1 VTRVVCLG
9 VHIIDILGRPVE
21 RIPEGQGSHSL
32 DEIRMTVAGTA
43 AGTAVD
49 LAKLGADVIA
59 MGAVG
64 RDALGDFLLNRMAE
78 YGIDIRSVVRKE
90 GVQTSA
96 TILPIRPNGER
107 PALHVVGANAELTLA
122 DIDWDIIASAQYLHL
137 GGLLR
142 LLQLDGEP
150 AASILRFAREHRIL
164 TTVDVLGVNRSDSLE
179 AMLPS
184 LPYIDYFLP
193 NLAEARRIS
202 GLDDPSAIAQF
213 FLDRGVG
220 CVLLKN
226 GAAGSLIYT
235 SHAHMH
241 LPAIDVPIVDS
252 TGCGDAYCAG
262 FITGLSLG
270 WDTVH
275 AAQLGNAAAALVLTG
290 LGSDAG
296 IVDLDHTVQF
306 MERSREPGD
315 LLLAHEESS

>member
-21 RIPEGQGSHSL
+21 RIPEGQGSHYL

-64 RDALGDFLLNRMAE
+64 RDALGDFLLDRMAE
-78 YGIDIRSVVRKE
+78 YRIDIRSVVRKG

-122 DIDWDIIASAQYLHL
+122 DIDWDSIASAEYLHL

-142 LLQLDGEP
+142 LLKLDGEP
-150 AASILRFAREHRIL
+150 AASILRFAREHRIV

-184 LPYIDYFLP
+184 LPYIDFFLP
-193 NLAEARRIS
+193 NLAEARHIS
-202 GLDDPSAIAQF
+202 GLDDPSAIAQL

-235 SHAHMH
+235 PQTSVH
-241 LPAIDVPIVDS
+241 LPAIDAPVVDS

-262 FITGLSLG
+262 FIIGLSLG
-270 WDTVH
+270 WDVVH

-296 IVDLDHTVQF
+296 IVDLLHTVEF
-306 MERSREPGD
+306 MERSREPGGS
-315 LLLAHEESS
+315 LLAHEESS